1 MSEGIT
7 KEELIEQFK
16 GNKILKV
23 STAVVGIIVLVVLV
37 FLGYNRFIYEPNN
50 EESKAMVAKGIM
62 WMEKDSVQ
70 LAIEEF
76 EYVASQYKGYQG
88 AHIANYSLGQLF
100 FEQGRYEDAID
111 VLNRVKIDDTYMQ
124 TLAVGTIGD
133 SYSEL
138 EEYESAVTNYVK
150 AATRVENKETTPLF
164 YFKAGLNSEK
174 AGDYAKAKEY
184 YEIIKDK
191 YTTFGNQKG
200 IEKYITRAGAK
211 I

>member
-23 STAVVGIIVLVVLV
+23 STAVVGVVVLVVLV

-50 EESKAMVAKGIM
+50 EESKAIVAKGIM

-88 AHIANYSLGQLF
+88 AHIANYSLGQLYF
-100 FEQGRYEDAID
+100 DQGRFEDAID
-111 VLNRVKIDDTYMQ
+111 VLGRVKIDDTYLQ

-138 EEYESAVTNYVK
+138 EEYELAVNNYVK

-174 AGDYAKAKEY
+174 AGDYSKAKEY

-191 YTTFGNQKG
+191 YSTFGNQKG

>member
-23 STAVVGIIVLVVLV
+23 STVVVGIVVIVVLG

-76 EYVASQYKGYQG
+76 EYIASQYKGYQG
-88 AHIANYSLGQLF
+88 AHVANYSLGHLY

-111 VLNRVKIDDTYMQ
+111 VLSTVKIEDTYMQ
-124 TLAVGTIGD
+124 TLAIGAIGD

-138 EEYESAVTNYVK
+138 EDYQSAVSNYIK
-150 AATRVENKETTPLF
+150 AATRVENKETSPLF

-174 AGDYAKAKEY
+174 AGDYSKAKEY
-184 YEIIKDK
+184 YEIIKDE

>member
-23 STAVVGIIVLVVLV
+23 STVVVGIVVIIVLG

-76 EYVASQYKGYQG
+76 EYIASQYKGYQG
-88 AHIANYSLGQLF
+88 AHVANYSLGHLY

-111 VLNRVKIDDTYMQ
+111 VLSTVKIEDTYMQ
-124 TLAVGTIGD
+124 TLALGTIGD

-138 EEYESAVTNYVK
+138 EDFQSAVSNYIK
-150 AATRVENKETTPLF
+150 AATRVENKETSPLF

-174 AGDYAKAKEY
+174 AGDYSKAKEY
-184 YEIIKDK
+184 YEIINDK

-200 IEKYITRAGAK
+200 IDKYITRAGAK

>member
-16 GNKILKV
+16 GNKILKI
-23 STAVVGIIVLVVLV
+23 STAVVGVIVLIILL
-37 FLGYNRFIYEPNN
+37 FLGYNRLISGPKN

-62 WMEKDSVQ
+62 WMEKDSIQ

-76 EYVASQYKGYQG
+76 EYVAAQYKGYQG
-88 AHIANYSLGQLF
+88 AHIANYSLGNLY
-100 FEQGRYEDAID
+100 FEQGRFEDAID
-111 VLNRVKIDDTYMQ
+111 VLKRVKINDTYMQ
-124 TLAVGTIGD
+124 TLAVGTMGD

-138 EEYESAVTNYVK
+138 EDYANAVSYYVQ
-150 AATRVENKETTPLF
+150 AATRVENSETTPLF

>member
-23 STAVVGIIVLVVLV
+23 STVVVGIVVIVVLG

-76 EYVASQYKGYQG
+76 EYIASQFKGYQG
-88 AHIANYSLGQLF
+88 AHVANYSLGHLY

-111 VLNRVKIDDTYMQ
+111 VLSTVKIEDTYMQ
-124 TLAVGTIGD
+124 TLAIGAIGD

-138 EEYESAVTNYVK
+138 EDYQSAVSNYIK
-150 AATRVENKETTPLF
+150 AATRVENNETSPLF

-174 AGDYAKAKEY
+174 AGDYSKAKEY
-184 YEIIKDK
+184 YEIIKDE

>member
-1 MSEGIT
+1 MSEGIS

-16 GNKILKV
+16 GNKVLKA
-23 STAVVGIIVLVVLV
+23 STAVVGIIVLVVLL

-76 EYVASQYKGYQG
+76 EYVASEYSGYQG
-88 AHIANYSLGQLF
+88 AHIANYSLGNLY
-100 FEQGRYEDAID
+100 FEQGRYEDAIS
-111 VLNRVKIDDTYMQ
+111 VLGEVQIDDTYMQ

-138 EEYESAVTNYVK
+138 EDYESAVGHYIK

-184 YEIIKDK
+184 YEVIKNK
-191 YTTFGNQKG
+191 YTTFGNTKG

>member
-23 STAVVGIIVLVVLV
+23 STVVVGIVVIVVLG

-76 EYVASQYKGYQG
+76 EYIASQYKGYQG
-88 AHIANYSLGQLF
+88 AHVANYSLGHLY

-111 VLNRVKIDDTYMQ
+111 VLSTVKIEDTYMQ
-124 TLAVGTIGD
+124 TLAIGAIGD

-138 EEYESAVTNYVK
+138 EDYQSAVSNYIK
-150 AATRVENKETTPLF
+150 AATRVENNETSPLF

-174 AGDYAKAKEY
+174 AGDYSKAKEY
-184 YEIIKDK
+184 YEIIKDE

>member
-16 GNKILKV
+16 GNKVLKV
-23 STAVVGIIVLVVLV
+23 STAVVGIIVLVVLL

-76 EYVASQYKGYQG
+76 EYVASEYKGYQG
-88 AHIANYSLGQLF
+88 AHIANYSLGNLF

-111 VLNRVKIDDTYMQ
+111 VLSDVKIEDTYMQ
-124 TLAVGTIGD
+124 TLAVGTMGD

-138 EEYESAVTNYVK
+138 EDYESAVSNYVK

-191 YTTFGNQKG
+191 YSTFGNQKG

>member
-23 STAVVGIIVLVVLV
+23 STVVVGIVVIVVLG

-76 EYVASQYKGYQG
+76 EYIASQYKGYQG
-88 AHIANYSLGQLF
+88 AHVANYSLGHLY

-111 VLNRVKIDDTYMQ
+111 VLSTVKIEDTYMQ
-124 TLAVGTIGD
+124 TLAIGTIGD

-138 EEYESAVTNYVK
+138 EDYQSAVSNYIK
-150 AATRVENKETTPLF
+150 AATRVENKETSPLF

-174 AGDYAKAKEY
+174 AGDYSKAKEY
-184 YEIIKDK
+184 YEIINDK

>member
-23 STAVVGIIVLVVLV
+23 STAVVGIIVLVVLI

-111 VLNRVKIDDTYMQ
+111 VLSRVKIDDTYMQ

-138 EEYESAVTNYVK
+138 EEYESAVTNYIK

>member
-23 STAVVGIIVLVVLV
+23 STVVVGIVVIIVLG

-76 EYVASQYKGYQG
+76 EYIASQYKGYQG
-88 AHIANYSLGQLF
+88 AHVANYSLGHLY
-100 FEQGRYEDAID
+100 FEQGRYEEAID
-111 VLNRVKIDDTYMQ
+111 VLSTVKIEDTYMQ
-124 TLAVGTIGD
+124 TLALGTIGD

-138 EEYESAVTNYVK
+138 EEYKSAVSNYIK
-150 AATRVENKETTPLF
+150 AATRVENKETSPLF

-174 AGDYAKAKEY
+174 AGDYSKAKEY
-184 YEIIKDK
+184 YKIINDK

>member
-23 STAVVGIIVLVVLV
+23 STVVVGIVVIIVLG

-76 EYVASQYKGYQG
+76 EYIASQYKGYQG
-88 AHIANYSLGQLF
+88 AHVANYSLGHLY

-111 VLNRVKIDDTYMQ
+111 VLSTVKIEDTYMQ
-124 TLAVGTIGD
+124 TLALGTIGD

-138 EEYESAVTNYVK
+138 EDFQSAVSNYIK
-150 AATRVENKETTPLF
+150 AATRVENKETSPLF

-174 AGDYAKAKEY
+174 AGDYSKAKEY
-184 YEIIKDK
+184 YEIINDK